1 MTDGA
6 ADMKTSGTRSVVA
19 AVLGA
24 AVVTMAAGLGGCAG
38 RPDLTAPE
46 VQVAPYGTVGNEI
59 VWALA
64 PLRNESGVSQV
75 DVLAVSDTF
84 VGVLTEVRGIT
95 CLPMNRTLAAMRA
108 LDMASV
114 NSPTDAKRLAAMLG
128 ADGVV
133 VGTITAWEP
142 YDPPKLG
149 VNVALFARDGAMGVS
164 PTGVNPV
171 NLANSPVD
179 TRPAGFAE
187 RPLAVVSEHLDGKSH
202 EVQMDV
208 RRYAEGRHEGA
219 TALGWRRYMASMELF
234 TQFAAN
240 HLAGRLLQSERLRL
254 ARQSAPVYTPPNEGA
269 STEILRQAGV
279 PGGRE

>member
-1 MTDGA
+1 MN
-6 ADMKTSGTRSVVA
+6 TRGMRSAVVWI
-19 AVLGA
+19 LGA
-24 AVVTMAAGLGGCAG
+24 AMTAATGGCASQ
-38 RPDLTAPE
+38 PELSAPE
-46 VQVAPYGTVGNEI
+46 VQVAPYGTAGNEI

-108 LDMASV
+108 LEMASV
-114 NSPTDAKRLAAMLG
+114 NSPTDAKRLAMMLG

-149 VNVALFARDGAMGVS
+149 MNVALFARDGAMATA

-171 NLANSPVD
+171 SLANSPVD

-208 RRYAEGRHEGA
+208 RRYAEGRHED
-219 TALGWRRYMASMELF
+219 TFALGWRRYLASMELF
-234 TQFAAN
+234 TQFVAN
-240 HLAGRLLQSERLRL
+240 HLTARLMQSERLRL
-254 ARQSAPVYTPPNEGA
+254 ARQSAPVYTPSNEGNT
-269 STEILRQAGV
+269 TETLRQAGV
-279 PGGRE
+279 PVGRE